1 MKYGVD
7 QGVLGVQQPAP
18 AGLAPSTRRARRRV
32 LWILLLVAILAALV
46 LIATNLGPGPQAN
59 TLPYEASRTSLQVL
73 GVVLVGAFVGMAT
86 FVYQQEHQR
95 AVDERRRLD
104 DRVRAVFEET
114 VSAYNAVKLVRRLL
128 RAETGPKADP
138 RITLETYTRLLPDL
152 CKQQLAFEDL
162 KRSAPLIQKSL
173 QNGEVITKPACAT
186 LADTY
191 DAIEGYLN
199 NIVKEYENSRYGMPS
214 TGAQSLVDPDKAR
227 LREFVYDTQAFRA
240 KIPEPVRGVLRHL
253 EEHLL
258 TSSR

>member
-1 MKYGVD
+1 M
-7 QGVLGVQQPAP
+7 
-18 AGLAPSTRRARRRV
+18 
-32 LWILLLVAILAALV
+32 
-46 LIATNLGPGPQAN
+46 
-59 TLPYEASRTSLQVL
+59 L
-73 GVVLVGAFVGMAT
+73 GVVIVGTLVGLAT

-114 VSAYNAVKLVRRLL
+114 VNAYNEVKLVRRLL

-138 RITLETYTRLLPDL
+138 KITRETYTRLLPEL

-162 KRSAPLIQKSL
+162 KRSAPLIQTSL
-173 QNGEVITKPACAT
+173 QNGQVITKPASAT

-191 DAIEGYLN
+191 DAIENYLN
-199 NIVKEYENSRYGMPS
+199 NIVEEYENSRYSMPKR
-214 TGAQSLVDPDKAR
+214 GARPLVDPGKAR
-227 LREFVYDTQAFRA
+227 LREFVYDTQAFQARVS
-240 KIPEPVRGVLRHL
+240 EPVRAVLRHL